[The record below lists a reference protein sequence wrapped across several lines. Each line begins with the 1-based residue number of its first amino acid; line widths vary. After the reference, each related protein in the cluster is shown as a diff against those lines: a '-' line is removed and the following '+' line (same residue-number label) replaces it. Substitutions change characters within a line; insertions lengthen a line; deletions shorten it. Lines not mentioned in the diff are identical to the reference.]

1 MCKPLT
7 NEKMRKVH
15 TIFGLVAMTLFGFAV
30 SCVPVDLTPRP
41 VEIPGFEKIELEDHC
56 ITLRLDLSSSQ
67 MQQTKAGSTE
77 RGLNDLNEN
86 RVNTIDCFFYE
97 TGKTDQA
104 PIFRAIGRTVE
115 ENAQV
120 PDSTECF
127 VKVYYNDD
135 IAETL
140 FGSTTD
146 GTCEVFVIANVAINY
161 PSRPTVDDLRKSL
174 LEYDFSQQE
183 VQPYFAMCSQETAQV
198 TLFTENNISTAAGRV
213 PMYRCAAKAQLF
225 LRLPDTF
232 NDIVGG
238 VTKTFEPCP
247 ELPAAQGGI
256 GGIQVRL
263 SSGFKKTCAD
273 WDFAEYLQQQEPP
286 QQIDALDY
294 IQYSDRDMSRMNRG
308 LVRGEAGHVLE
319 YNYSHTPFYSY
330 PMTWSDLD
338 ENAANYIFSIP
349 WREVLYE
356 ADGVT
361 VRGYGDPERRYYKIS
376 ANVIGRKFEA
386 NGFYRTFV
394 NVLSRGAASLA
405 TAELIDQCYYVV
417 TPWVHEGLETASG
430 VESISGVFIR
440 YNFLVVEPDEVTL
453 NNEADYTFKFSSS
466 ADLEGEKVIIKEISY
481 IKYTTGTADS
491 RTVSVGNTNQITNT
505 AIDKNEYKVT
515 YNYGKGEIYFHHDL
529 DEVYE
534 QRDIVLTVS
543 NQDNI
548 SQTVTIHQKPAIML
562 QTRSAGDVFVNGYF
576 GRVENADYGGRSST
590 LTATYYTRNWMGRY
604 SSNTYTGSL
613 SPYYHCNVNLT
624 SSVTSSNTTYAPNE
638 TWYYYSDGNYYNLTG
653 SYSFTWSINTEYG
666 TVTATTNNM
675 NASISANF
683 FTTEINVSAFNA
695 NNHTY
700 VANNDEIEYRIGDP
714 RVKASADVSA
724 GGYGEWSLSNYLAWN
739 GSQTT
744 TAWTNPGDIL
754 ICSMRESDRNLIAPR
769 FLISSALNANLGL
782 SWEQAVMRGATYQE
796 AGYPAG
802 RWRLPSEAEI
812 AFIVA
817 RQRDGVIPNLY
828 ATNTYYWAGSGRLV
842 YVPTNQSDPI
852 AFYSEA
858 EAKAQSDDDTFSC
871 RFVYD
876 FWYWGDTPAATNAYH
891 PNGHNT
897 EY

>member
-1 MCKPLT
+1 
-7 NEKMRKVH
+7 
-15 TIFGLVAMTLFGFAV
+15 MTLFGFAV

-67 MQQTKAGSTE
+67 MHQTKAGSTE

-417 TPWVHEGLETASG
+417 TPWVHEGLSESTG
-430 VESISGVFIR
+430 VETISGVFIR

-481 IKYTTGTADS
+481 TKYTTGTADS

-576 GRVENADYGGRSST
+576 GRVTNAGFGSRYAYVKNGNNYTNQQTNYWHCSTNYTGRQIVQSGWSYSYKYNVLDSGYGSVLVTTDNLDSSISST
-590 LTATYYTRNWMGRY
+590 
-604 SSNTYTGSL
+604 
-613 SPYYHCNVNLT
+613 
-624 SSVTSSNTTYAPNE
+624 
-638 TWYYYSDGNYYNLTG
+638 
-653 SYSFTWSINTEYG
+653 
-666 TVTATTNNM
+666 
-675 NASISANF
+675 F
-683 FTTEINVSAFNA
+683 FTTEINLSAFNST
-695 NNHTY
+695 NYTY
-700 VANNDEIEYRIGDP
+700 SSNGTDVEYRIGDP
-714 RVKASADVSA
+714 RVKAGADVA
-724 GGYGEWSLSNYLAWN
+724 DGGFGSSWALNNYLYWN
-739 GSQTT
+739 GSQERTDV
-744 TAWTNPGDIL
+744 AWSNPGDIL
-754 ICSMRESDRNLIAPR
+754 ICSLREKDWNLIAPR
-769 FLISSALNANLGL
+769 FLISSALNSNTGL
-782 SWEQAVMRGATYQE
+782 TWEQALKRGATYQE

-802 RWRLPSEAEI
+802 RWRLPTEAEM

-817 RQRDGVIPNLY
+817 RQVDGTIPTLY
-828 ATNTYYWAGSGRLV
+828 ATNSQYWAGSGRLMS
-842 YVPTNQSDPI
+842 TNTSGNNTFTDP
-852 AFYSEA
+852 
-858 EAKAQSDDDTFSC
+858 DDDVKQSC

-876 FWYWGDTPAATNAYH
+876 LWYWGDTPAATNAYH

>member
-1 MCKPLT
+1 
-7 NEKMRKVH
+7 
-15 TIFGLVAMTLFGFAV
+15 MTLLWFAV

-41 VEIPGFEKIELEDHC
+41 VGIPGFEKIEMEDHC
-56 ITLRLDLSSSQ
+56 IILRLDPSSSPSLA
-67 MQQTKAGSTE
+67 TKAGSTE

-140 FGSTTD
+140 FGSTTE
-146 GTCEVFVIANVAINY
+146 GTCEVFVIANAAISY
-161 PSRPTVDDLRKSL
+161 PAQPTVDDLRKSL
-174 LEYDFSQQE
+174 FEFDFSQQE
-183 VQPYFAMCSQETAQV
+183 VQPYFTMCSQETAQV
-198 TLFTENNISTAAGRV
+198 TLFTENNVSTAAGRV
-213 PMYRCAAKAQLF
+213 PLYRCAAKAQLF
-225 LRLPDTF
+225 LSLPTTLD
-232 NDIVGG
+232 DIVGG

-247 ELPAAQGGI
+247 DLPTAQGGI
-256 GGIQVRL
+256 GGIQVQL
-263 SSGFKKTCAD
+263 TSGFKKTCAD
-273 WDFAEYLQQQEPP
+273 YDYAQYLQGLEPP
-286 QQIDALDY
+286 QQLDALDY
-294 IQYSDRDMSRMNRG
+294 IQFSDRAMNQMELG
-308 LVRGEAGHVLE
+308 LLREDIRYDYTHV
-319 YNYSHTPFYSY
+319 PFYSY
-330 PMTWSDLD
+330 PMSWSDLD
-338 ENAANYIFSIP
+338 ENASNYIFSIP
-349 WREVLYE
+349 WREVKYE
-356 ADGVT
+356 EDGVT
-361 VRGYGDPERRYYKIS
+361 VQGYGDPERRYYKIS

-405 TAELIDQCYYVV
+405 TSELIDQCYYYV
-417 TPWVHEGLETASG
+417 TPWVHEGLDTSSG
-430 VESISGVFIR
+430 VETISGVFIR

-466 ADLEGEKVIIKEISY
+466 ADLENYKVIIDHISY
-481 IKYTTGTADS
+481 TKYDTGVAVPNSVNVGDS
-491 RTVSVGNTNQITNT
+491 HVQNNT
-505 AIDKNEYKVT
+505 IDKNEYTVT

-548 SQTVTIHQKPAIML
+548 SQTVTIHQRPAIML
-562 QTRSAGDVFVNGYF
+562 QTGSAGDVFVNGYF
-576 GRVENADYGGRSST
+576 GRVENAAYGGRSSA
-590 LTATYYTRNWMGRY
+590 LTATYYTRNWLGRY
-604 SSNTYTGSL
+604 SSNTYTGDL
-613 SPYYHCNVNLT
+613 SPYYHCNTGLQVG
-624 SSVTSSNTTYAPNE
+624 VSNSTQYAPYNV
-638 TWYYYSDGNYYNLTG
+638 TWYYNTSGNQAGGFSWNV
-653 SYSFTWSINTEYG
+653 SMDYG
-666 TVTATTNNM
+666 TILATTNNM
-675 NASISANF
+675 NSSISANF

-700 VANNDEIEYRIGDP
+700 VANNAEIEYRIGDP
-714 RVKASADVSA
+714 RVKAGTDVSA
-724 GGYGEWSLSNYLAWN
+724 GGYGDWSLANYLAWN
-739 GSQTT
+739 GGQTT

-769 FLISSALNANLGL
+769 FLISSALNANTGL
-782 SWEQAVMRGATYQE
+782 NWEQAIKRGATYQE

-858 EAKAQSDDDTFSC
+858 EAQTQSGDETFSC

-876 FWYWGDTPAATNAYH
+876 LWFWGDTPAASNAYH